1 MITTSLTWN
10 ITDLKR
16 HSSDGFVYEIRYSVT
31 GVSTE
36 TVGGASTTFQ
46 HTMNGGYMVPDHTR
60 TGSEIPYANVTQDNV
75 VSWVQNGFVGI
86 VTVGVGS
93 DAITTTGIELEKS
106 VFPDHLMVLYLRPTP
121 TSGTVT
127 PW

>member
-46 HTMNGGYMVPDHTR
+46 HVMNGGYMVPDHTR
-60 TGSEIPYANVTQDNV
+60 TGSEIAFSNLTETQIVN
-75 VSWVQNGFVGI
+75 WVK
-86 VTVGVGS
+86 
-93 DAITTTGIELEKS
+93 TGIGSIDVATFET
-106 VFPDHLMVLYLRPTP
+106 VIPGHLSAMRDGSLNHKEFNTDT
-121 TSGTVT
+121 TSSGV
-127 PW
+127 PWE

>member
-46 HTMNGGYMVPDHTR
+46 HVMNGGYMVQDHTR
-60 TGSEIPYANVTQDNV
+60 TGSEIAFSDLTETQIVN
-75 VSWVQNGFVGI
+75 WVKAGI
-86 VTVGVGS
+86 GS
-93 DAITTTGIELEKS
+93 DDVATFETIIPG
-106 VFPDHLMVLYLRPTP
+106 HLSAMRDGSLDFKNFDTND
-121 TSGTVT
+121 TSSGL
-127 PW
+127 PWE

>member
-31 GVSTE
+31 GISTE
-36 TVGGASTTFQ
+36 TVGGISTTFQ
-46 HTMNGGYMVPDHTR
+46 HVIGGGYMVPDHTR
-60 TGSEIPYANVTQDNV
+60 TGSEIPFDNLTETQIIN
-75 VSWVQNGFVGI
+75 WVKAGI
-86 VTVGVGS
+86 GS
-93 DAITTTGIELEKS
+93 DDVTTFETIIPG
-106 VFPDHLMVLYLRPTP
+106 HLSAMHEGSLNPKEFNTDAT
-121 TSGTVT
+121 TSGL

>member
-36 TVGGASTTFQ
+36 TVGGVSTTLQ
-46 HTMNGGYMVPDHTR
+46 HVMNGGYMVPDHTR
-60 TGSEIPYANVTQDNV
+60 TGNEIPFHQLSESQIVN
-75 VSWVQNGFVGI
+75 WVKAGLGTTE
-86 VTVGVGS
+86 TVGWENAISGHLDGMRYDSLHNPVKS
-93 DAITTTGIELEKS
+93 DATSTGL
-106 VFPDHLMVLYLRPTP
+106 
-121 TSGTVT
+121 
-127 PW
+127 PWE

>member
-46 HTMNGGYMVPDHTR
+46 HVMNGGYMVPDHTR
-60 TGSEIPYANVTQDNV
+60 TGSEIAFSNLTETQIVN
-75 VSWVQNGFVGI
+75 WVKAGI
-86 VTVGVGS
+86 GSTDVATFETVIPGHLSAMRDGS
-93 DAITTTGIELEKS
+93 LNPKNFDTNTTS
-106 VFPDHLMVLYLRPTP
+106 
-121 TSGTVT
+121 SGL
-127 PW
+127 PWST

>member
-46 HTMNGGYMVPDHTR
+46 HVMNGGYMVPDHTR
-60 TGSEIPYANVTQDNV
+60 TGSEIAFSDLTETQIVN
-75 VSWVQNGFVGI
+75 WVKAGI
-86 VTVGVGS
+86 GSTDVATFETVIPGHLSAMRDGSLNPKEFNTDTTSSGV
-93 DAITTTGIELEKS
+93 
-106 VFPDHLMVLYLRPTP
+106 
-121 TSGTVT
+121 
-127 PW
+127 PWE

>member
-46 HTMNGGYMVPDHTR
+46 HVMNGGYMVPDHTR
-60 TGSEIPYANVTQDNV
+60 TGSEIPFDNLTETQLENKRERQQIKMEPSDLVAMVSEAEGFAAKETTAMNILQGECYNVLIIIKV
-75 VSWVQNGFVGI
+75 
-86 VTVGVGS
+86 
-93 DAITTTGIELEKS
+93 
-106 VFPDHLMVLYLRPTP
+106 
-121 TSGTVT
+121 
-127 PW
+127 

>member
-46 HTMNGGYMVPDHTR
+46 HVMNGGYMVPDHTR
-60 TGSEIPYANVTQDNV
+60 TGNEIPFDKLIESQIVD
-75 VSWVQNGFVGI
+75 WVKAGI
-86 VTVGVGS
+86 GSTDVETFETVIPGHLSAMRDGS
-93 DAITTTGIELEKS
+93 LDFKNFDTN
-106 VFPDHLMVLYLRPTP
+106 D
-121 TSGTVT
+121 TSSGL
-127 PW
+127 PWS